1 MARAQF
7 LSSSVSLSLF
17 MNLYLLLKKKKKLMT
32 LGGEYHPLKSIKQK
46 VKSIKYNIF
55 VYNCATVQ
63 SYVWIAL

>member
-1 MARAQF
+1 
-7 LSSSVSLSLF
+7 
-17 MNLYLLLKKKKKLMT
+17 MNLYLILKKKKKLMT